1 MICNEIIFM
10 HWVVSLV
17 GDRNS
22 ANFGKMSK
30 KRGDIVQCWVSK
42 IKITQKQ
49 MPNFS
54 DTNHFCIFSLFQILW
69 GSIPIPFAN

>member
-10 HWVVSLV
+10 HELSHVLV
-17 GDRNS
+17 IEILQ
-22 ANFGKMSK
+22 MSK

-42 IKITQKQ
+42 IKITQKE